1 MNPLLL
7 AISIQTPINLEDGI
21 MVQNK
26 NFDKAFQV
34 VVGLEGGYVNHPN
47 DPGGETKFGITKKSY
62 PNLNIQNLTIDQA
75 KEIYKRD
82 FWDKIYGDYLPYKI
96 GLLAFDAAVNHGV
109 RSAIK
114 ILQKTLGTTDDGIF
128 GDDTY
133 TELINSD
140 PDKFSKSFVSKRLD
154 FYSSLSTWPS
164 FGKGWTRRMA
174 TMLKET

>member
-1 MNPLLL
+1 
-7 AISIQTPINLEDGI
+7 
-21 MVQNK
+21 
-26 NFDKAFQV
+26 V
-34 VVGLEGGYVNHPN
+34 VVGLEGGYVNHTN
-47 DPGGETKFGITKKSY
+47 DPGGETKFGISKKSY
-62 PNLNIQNLTIDQA
+62 PNLDIQNLTLDQA

-82 FWDKIYGDYLPYKI
+82 FWDKVYGDYLPYKV

-109 RSAIK
+109 RAAIK
-114 ILQKTLGTTDDGIF
+114 ILQKALGIPDDGIF

-140 PDKFSKSFVSKRLD
+140 PDKFSKTFVSKRLD